1 MIRLMFVHTAGP
13 IPTARFLFRGKSFFQ
28 DRREGAGK
36 ADFGRG
42 TGQQKDVTASKSAVL
57 FFCFFSFARAKEKNV
72 EKESRRGTRKDLPFN
87 GFILILLF
95 VLRQGFFYQKS
106 DFEI

>member
-1 MIRLMFVHTAGP
+1 
-13 IPTARFLFRGKSFFQ
+13 
-28 DRREGAGK
+28 
-36 ADFGRG
+36 
-42 TGQQKDVTASKSAVL
+42 VL